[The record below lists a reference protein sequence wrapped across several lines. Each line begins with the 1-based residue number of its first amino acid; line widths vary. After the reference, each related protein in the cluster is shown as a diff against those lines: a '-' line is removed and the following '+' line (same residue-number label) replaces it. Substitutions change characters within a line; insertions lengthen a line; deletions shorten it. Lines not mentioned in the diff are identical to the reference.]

1 MHKVLAFFVL
11 SCFAVGLYAQDKT
24 VESRISAVTVYNDS
38 AFVSRTTQVKVDAG
52 DNTII
57 FDNIL
62 SQVED
67 NSVRAIADNDSVKIM
82 GATLKSEY
90 LTVASAENIRSV
102 ETDIMAVSDEMRA
115 LRDEQTALR
124 DEKKYLDSIQLFASG
139 QLPKDLVT
147 KMPSAQD
154 LENTLTF
161 LSNRLRQNY
170 KDSAALDIKMRDA
183 EKRLMALRQK
193 LGGLSG
199 SNNKVKRTISVDLQ
213 AARPVTCQV
222 TVSYMVPGAA
232 WQPLYD
238 ARADVEKGRVELVS
252 YALIRQASG
261 EKWQDVEMTVSTA
274 KPVTGGRLPYV
285 APWFL
290 KPMENR
296 VQDNMG
302 LIGKVS
308 YRGGGMRQ
316 ARAYQKTAFALEE
329 AHSDFFSEEAPAA
342 APAPAP
348 LSTVADSG
356 VAVTYKLPKKI
367 TIDTDNNENK
377 LAISTQQ
384 LKADFTYSSF
394 PRASALAYLGSRVK
408 NADNLQLL
416 AGNMNIFLNNEF
428 VGSST
433 LDNVGPG
440 EEFDLYLG
448 ADENVKVKREQLEKK
463 VDETIIGNMLSPNK
477 NTTFKYKIKVEN
489 YKAHKIK
496 MRLFEAMPV
505 SQEDRIR
512 IKQLKVNPDATQKDW
527 QARKGIYLWEFELE
541 PGKNKEIDYE
551 YTIEHPREMLV
562 DGL

>member
-1 MHKVLAFFVL
+1 MRKVFVFLVFSFFV
-11 SCFAVGLYAQDKT
+11 AGVYAQDKT

-38 AFVSRTTQVKVDAG
+38 AFVSRSAQVKLDAG
-52 DNTII
+52 DNTVL

-62 SQVED
+62 SRAEE
-67 NSVRAIADNDSVKIM
+67 NSIRAVTDSGHVKIM
-82 GATLKSEY
+82 GAVLKSEY
-90 LTVASAENIRSV
+90 LTAASAENIRMV
-102 ETDIMAVSDEMRA
+102 EADIVAVGDEIRE
-115 LRDEQTALR
+115 LNDGRTALR

-147 KMPSAQD
+147 KMPTAQD

-161 LSNRLRQNY
+161 LSNRLKQNY
-170 KDSAALDIKMRDA
+170 KDAAALDIKLRDA
-183 EKRLMALRQK
+183 QKRLTALRQK
-193 LGGLSG
+193 LNALSG

-213 AARPVTCQV
+213 AAKPVTCEV
-222 TVSYMVPGAA
+222 TVSYMVSGAS

-238 ARADVEKGRVELVS
+238 ARADVEKGNVELVS
-252 YALIRQASG
+252 YALIRQATG

-285 APWFL
+285 APWLL
-290 KPMENR
+290 KPAQPRAEEMLLFEEKAKSKR
-296 VQDNMG
+296 MMVQ
-302 LIGKVS
+302 S
-308 YRGGGMRQ
+308 Q
-316 ARAYQKTAFALEE
+316 AYNSMALKKDMDVEGVGV
-329 AHSDFFSEEAPAA
+329 DKFAPAA
-342 APAPAP
+342 APVP
-348 LSTVADSG
+348 LSAVADSG

-384 LKADFTYSSF
+384 LAADFTYSSF

-408 NADNLQLL
+408 NAANLQLL
-416 AGNMNIFLNNEF
+416 AGNMNVFLNGEF
-428 VGSST
+428 VGTST

-448 ADENVKVKREQLEKK
+448 ADENVKVKREQTEKK
-463 VDETIIGNMLSPNK
+463 VDETLIGNVLGPNK
-477 NTTFKYKIKVEN
+477 NTAFKYKIKVEN

-505 SQEDRIR
+505 SQDDRIKV
-512 IKQLKVNPDATQKDW
+512 KQLKVNPEPNKKDW
-527 QARKGIYLWEFELE
+527 QSRKGVYLWQLELE
-541 PGKNKEIDYE
+541 PGKNSEISYE
-551 YTIEHPREMLV
+551 YTIEHPREMVV

>member
-1 MHKVLAFFVL
+1 MYKVLAFLGL
-11 SCFAVGLYAQDKT
+11 SFFAVCLYAQDKI
-24 VESRISAVTVYNDS
+24 VESRINSVTVYNDS
-38 AFVSRTTQVKVDAG
+38 AFVGRSAQVKLDAG
-52 DNTII
+52 DNTVV

-62 SQVED
+62 SQVEE
-67 NSVRAIADNDSVKIM
+67 NSIRAVADVDSVKIM

-90 LTVASAENIRSV
+90 LTVASAENIRMV
-102 ETDIMAVSDEMRA
+102 EADIMAVGDEIRE
-115 LRDEQTALR
+115 LRDEQTALTA
-124 DEKKYLDSIQLFASG
+124 EQQYLASVPLFASG

-161 LSNRLRQNY
+161 LSNRLKQNY
-170 KDSAALDIKMRDA
+170 KDSAALDIKLREA
-183 EKRLMALRQK
+183 QKRLMALQQK
-193 LGGLSG
+193 LNALSG
-199 SNNKVKRTISVDLQ
+199 SNNKEKRTIMVELQ
-213 AARPVTCQV
+213 AAKPVTCAV
-222 TVSYMVPGAA
+222 TVSYMVPGAS

-252 YALIRQASG
+252 YALIRQATG

-285 APWFL
+285 APWLL

-296 VQDNMG
+296 LPEDEVVMLKKGRRANM
-302 LIGKVS
+302 KFQREAFNS
-308 YRGGGMRQ
+308 
-316 ARAYQKTAFALEE
+316 TALAGSASFDYA
-329 AHSDFFSEEAPAA
+329 AAPAA
-342 APAPAP
+342 ALAPAP

-356 VAVTYKLPKKI
+356 VAVTYKLPKEI

-428 VGSST
+428 VGNST
-433 LDNVGPG
+433 IDNVGPG

-477 NTTFKYKIKVEN
+477 NILFKYKVKVEN

-512 IKQLKVNPDATQKDW
+512 IKQLKANPDATQKDW
-527 QARKGIYLWEFELE
+527 QSRKGVYLWEFEVE
-541 PGKNKEIDYE
+541 PGKNKEINYE
-551 YTIEHPREMLV
+551 YTIEHPREMAV